1 MKQEVRIQLDIS
13 ITLDAKHSEEE
24 VKDIVLRGASRAWP
38 NNSKHFNALRY
49 AEERHIYHG
58 DSIQWQTILADQT
71 SV

>member
-13 ITLDAKHSEEE
+13 VTFDAKYSEEE
-24 VKDIVLRGASRAWP
+24 LQAIIERDVHSIWTRRDRQIHS
-38 NNSKHFNALRY
+38 LRY